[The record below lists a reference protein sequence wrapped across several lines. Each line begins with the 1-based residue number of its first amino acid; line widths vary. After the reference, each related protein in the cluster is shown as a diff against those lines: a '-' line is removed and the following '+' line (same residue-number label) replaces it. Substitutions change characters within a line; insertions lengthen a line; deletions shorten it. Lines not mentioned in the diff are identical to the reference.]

1 MQKKSDGRTS
11 KDGRSTYKVNKLPYQ
26 TPMVN
31 ELNKIMEYIR
41 DTKNPVKE
49 DFISAAT
56 NHLMNFFNH
65 KGLTYGLIG
74 TGVSALLYK
83 LCQNKWIF

>member
-1 MQKKSDGRTS
+1 
-11 KDGRSTYKVNKLPYQ
+11 
-26 TPMVN
+26 MVN

-83 LCQNKWIF
+83 LCQNKWICDMLKMMYNGTVNTINVRRYLIG